1 MVKTVVGEET
11 QLKLTENRLSKSGV
25 PCQVGLVIGDLS
37 LKLDRGFIYDLIP
50 TPPNEEGEPACSII
64 GKDER
69 KRPSSK
75 GGKPHNNDSA
85 LFIDKDWV
93 AEHARQVGR
102 MLLGGMKVVGIYVWT
117 SESSFKNSTITLCQA
132 AKSVA
137 EAAPL
142 LEVDWDE
149 RLLVHIGYSPLR
161 WTCRNCSLGSNITS
175 GNLRPCDLKM
185 GRILSARQA
194 FRCTYDF
201 DLRLPICRGS
211 SSKRLVDILHHGI
224 SGHAEELKGA
234 KALIDGKLAN
244 EDEQFELG
252 VVHDVEFL
260 LPFNEDKYLEVCSQ
274 KEVTGLL
281 VFSGCIC
288 SYAYSNSKEPASQA
302 LTDIKEDIIKSLRSR
317 LDMMCDEAD
326 RKSDSKQ
333 DRSEENNNQILSG
346 NAALQLDLQLQSKHC
361 SLSFPRRVFLPWLA
375 DTFLCDYVQPSES
388 VEVVKDHF
396 AELVFIEF
404 PNDSSKILEPE
415 AEARALLSTTTKSF
429 RKVSTPYSLLPK
441 SDDSLSK
448 QNRTATI
455 FGSDEKS
462 TKPAG
467 FNLMMSVLVLVVSIV
482 VGVVVFVVRSS

>member
-50 TPPNEEGEPACSII
+50 TPPNEEGEPACSIT

-201 DLRLPICRGS
+201 DLR
-211 SSKRLVDILHHGI
+211 
-224 SGHAEELKGA
+224 
-234 KALIDGKLAN
+234 
-244 EDEQFELG
+244 
-252 VVHDVEFL
+252 
-260 LPFNEDKYLEVCSQ
+260 
-274 KEVTGLL
+274 
-281 VFSGCIC
+281 
-288 SYAYSNSKEPASQA
+288 
-302 LTDIKEDIIKSLRSR
+302 
-317 LDMMCDEAD
+317 
-326 RKSDSKQ
+326 
-333 DRSEENNNQILSG
+333 
-346 NAALQLDLQLQSKHC
+346 
-361 SLSFPRRVFLPWLA
+361 
-375 DTFLCDYVQPSES
+375 
-388 VEVVKDHF
+388 
-396 AELVFIEF
+396 
-404 PNDSSKILEPE
+404 
-415 AEARALLSTTTKSF
+415 
-429 RKVSTPYSLLPK
+429 
-441 SDDSLSK
+441 
-448 QNRTATI
+448 
-455 FGSDEKS
+455 
-462 TKPAG
+462 
-467 FNLMMSVLVLVVSIV
+467 
-482 VGVVVFVVRSS
+482 